1 MGALDHSLKGKYPKN
16 YRCYVNCL
24 KKFSV
29 KRRNRRYNSFLVLS
43 CKYYINCYWS
53 SSFFSKIK
61 IKKKPISRICSIINK
76 LLYLKGQYTRNF
88 RYLVY
93 CLYEISLLQHNHWYQ
108 NYSCTIILHG
118 IKALQSSLSKPVW
131 VNIIIERNA
140 TRTALYLKDHSC
152 CISASLVI
160 ISNISC
166 LELPLAMRY
175 TWN

>member
-1 MGALDHSLKGKYPKN
+1 MYTSETRSNSLKL
-16 YRCYVNCL
+16 L
-24 KKFSV
+24 KFITWMV
-29 KRRNRRYNSFLVLS
+29 LNS
-43 CKYYINCYWS
+43 
-53 SSFFSKIK
+53 
-61 IKKKPISRICSIINK
+61 R
-76 LLYLKGQYTRNF
+76 LKGQYTRNF
-88 RYLVY
+88 RCLVY

-175 TWN
+175 T